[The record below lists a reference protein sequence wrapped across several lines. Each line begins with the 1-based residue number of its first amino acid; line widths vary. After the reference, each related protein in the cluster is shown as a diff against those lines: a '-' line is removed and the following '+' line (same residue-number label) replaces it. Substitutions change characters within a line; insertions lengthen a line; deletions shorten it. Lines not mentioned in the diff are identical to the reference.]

1 MITLTTHTTM
11 STLEE
16 NIVPIKLAHLA
27 EYVSKVKRI
36 SLDDALVY
44 IYINPMYE
52 RIYDEGA
59 KWWYLSTEALYEEF
73 EACRNRQR
81 LDVPKEVFEFY
92 TYCLENYATRKR
104 ITGMLAWTLFKE
116 TGADEY
122 IIENYDL
129 LHTQGMD
136 YILDDIQRYIKR
148 RKRIRIESGNTS
160 K

>member
-1 MITLTTHTTM
+1 M
-11 STLEE
+11 SVYED
-16 NIVPIKLAHLA
+16 NIIPIKISHLA

-52 RIYDEGA
+52 RLYDENA

-73 EACRNRQR
+73 EFRRSRQEIGV
-81 LDVPKEVFEFY
+81 DKAVFEFY
-92 TYCLENYATRKR
+92 TYCLENYATLKQ
-104 ITGMLAWTLFKE
+104 ISGMRTWVLFKE

-122 IIENYDL
+122 VIDNYDL

-136 YILDDIQRYIKR
+136 YVLEDIQRFINR
-148 RKRIRIESGNTS
+148 RK